1 MVHTFRHRGSTLV
14 ELILYMAMTT
24 IIVVGLTTVAARIR
38 TAQSSSGGQTEVQQS
53 VRTALIQLAAL
64 AQMYETGAVLPDA
77 RFPSLSSGLVLW
89 NTTEQVDDAPSTF
102 LHISFDTT
110 LSVTMTQ
117 NGEPGETVALTP
129 TQVVLRNAS
138 LIAEHA
144 DNVPMVSYAFEA
156 LTTYTTTKK
165 ERVNWS
171 VTSALMLRPTNVP
184 VREICCPSFFKNA
197 CSPLIPVCPSSCAL
211 GNTDPSCNP
220 PPSIVFRPIPST
232 SGSNI
237 SHPMVDAPVCSNADT
252 GMTRFL
258 LYDRVNDPVDTP
270 DNDTSIQSCGKRGS
284 VYLTLTDTV
293 PTDMKEKRAFTYR
306 LRLNA
311 NTDSENRISHLRL
324 DLVTDTDLLAVGPT
338 LTIDGKTEA
347 WQRIERTMDS
357 GSLVVS
363 QTALLESW
371 RGKRAILQVTN
382 MDDGGFLQISAVE
395 MRVTY
400 TTTNDEQKTV
410 TLRPTFPPYKSDA
423 WQAVGRANSL
433 LGFWNFEESNGA
445 TALDRNGETN
455 ASLLVG
461 SSITNASA
469 WTNGRTTTD
478 VPLQE
483 QGGLSALQFPQF
495 DPLNAAVHMVKIGN
509 GPEFNFTINQSFSF
523 AFWIKP
529 AFVNPADSVSMIVL
543 DKSDSTNV
551 GYSLILH
558 ATTNPYF
565 LQFLWG
571 DSTNSIVSAPA
582 AVAPGTWSYVIVS
595 YDATKPVLERTSIS
609 INDAPPTTEPGTKR
623 VPSAAD
629 PVRMS
634 TTTSLVPLL
643 LGTSANAHLATL
655 RPYQGLI
662 DDVRVY
668 NHPVTL
674 PEVSAGMAPP
684 QSSSSAPSPSL

>member
-1 MVHTFRHRGSTLV
+1 MRHHHHRGNTLV
-14 ELILYMAMTT
+14 ELILYMAMTI

-64 AQMYETGAVLPDA
+64 AQTYETGAVLPDA
-77 RFPSLSSGLVLW
+77 RFQDVSSGGLVLW
-89 NTTEQVDDAPSTF
+89 NTTEQETDVPTTF

-129 TQVVLRNAS
+129 PQVVIKNAS

-144 DNVPMVSYAFEA
+144 NNVPMVPYAFEA
-156 LTTYTTTKK
+156 LTTHGATKK
-165 ERVNWS
+165 EQANWS
-171 VTSALMLRPTNVP
+171 ITSALMLRPTNVP
-184 VREICCPSFFKNA
+184 VREICCPAFFKNA
-197 CSPLIPVCPSSCAL
+197 CSPLMPVCPSSCEP
-211 GNTDPSCNP
+211 GSTDPSCRP
-220 PPSIVFRPIPST
+220 PPSIIFRPIPST

-237 SHPMVDAPVCSNADT
+237 SRPTVDAPVCPSADT
-252 GMTRFL
+252 SMTRFL
-258 LYDRVNDPVDTP
+258 LFDRINDPVDTP
-270 DNDTSIQSCGKRGS
+270 DNETYIQTCGTKGS
-284 VYLTLTDTV
+284 AYLTLADAV
-293 PTDMKEKRAFTYR
+293 PPDIKEINTLTYR

-311 NTDSENRISHLRL
+311 NTDSENRISHLHL

-338 LTIDGKTEA
+338 LTIDGKTEV
-347 WQRIERTMDS
+347 WQRIERTIDS

-363 QTALLESW
+363 QTAFLEAW
-371 RGKRAILQVTN
+371 RGKRAIVKVTN
-382 MDDGGFLQISAVE
+382 MDDDGFLQISAAEVN
-395 MRVTY
+395 VVF
-400 TTTNDEQKTV
+400 TTTHDERKSV
-410 TLRPTFPPYKSDA
+410 TLRPTFPPYVSDA
-423 WQAVGRANSL
+423 WQAVGRANAL
-433 LGFWNFEESNGA
+433 LGFWNFEEPNGA
-445 TALDRNGETN
+445 TAFDRNGETN
-455 ASLLVG
+455 AILLAGNSV
-461 SSITNASA
+461 TNASA
-469 WTNGRTTTD
+469 WIHGRTTAD
-478 VPLQE
+478 VPAE
-483 QGGLSALQFPQF
+483 GQGGLSALQFPQF
-495 DPLNAAVHMVKIGN
+495 NPLDPTMHMVKIGS
-509 GPEFNFTINQSFSF
+509 GPEFNFTIDQSFSF

-595 YDATKPVLERTSIS
+595 YDATKPVLERTSIAV
-609 INDAPPTTEPGTKR
+609 NDAPPVTEPGTKR
-623 VPSAAD
+623 IPSAAD

-634 TTTSLVPLL
+634 TATSQIALL
-643 LGTSANAHLATL
+643 LGASANSNLAAF

-662 DDVRVY
+662 DDVRIY

-684 QSSSSAPSPSL
+684 PSSSSSSSSSL